1 MAKKVIFLKRF
12 TKEYESMIRRG
23 KDITKLK
30 QAVFLLEM
38 EEVLPP
44 KYKDHKLIGDYLG
57 SRELHIEADWL
68 LIYQASKSELILER
82 TGTHADL
89 FQK

>member
-1 MAKKVIFLKRF
+1 MTQITRTNQFKKEFKL
-12 TKEYESMIRRG
+12 MIKRG
-23 KDITKLK
+23 KSQKK
-30 QAVFLLEM
+30 FV
-38 EEVLPP
+38 EVLNCILSKNLPP